1 MIEYPVIGN
10 AVIFF
15 FIVSLI
21 GLAIY
26 RSTKKRS
33 RRERA
38 KVSIYTCGEDLN
50 PEDLN
55 IPPETFYE
63 YLIGMFKLR
72 KLRDLHSG
80 SLNDYLLW
88 LFAGMVIIIVIL
100 LVIV

>member
-10 AVIFF
+10 AIIFF

-26 RSTKKRS
+26 RSTKKRNI
-33 RRERA
+33 RERA
-38 KVSIYTCGEDLN
+38 KFSIYTCGEDLD

-63 YLIGMFKLR
+63 YLIGMFKMR
-72 KLRDLHSG
+72 KLREWHSG
-80 SLNDYLLW
+80 NLNDYLLW
-88 LFAGMVIIIVIL
+88 LFAGMILIIVML
-100 LVIV
+100 MVIV

>member
-15 FIVSLI
+15 FIVSFI
-21 GLAIY
+21 GLALY

-33 RRERA
+33 RKERA
-38 KVSIYTCGEDLN
+38 KISIYTCGEDLD

-72 KLRDLHSG
+72 KLREWQSG

-88 LFAGMVIIIVIL
+88 LFAGMVI
-100 LVIV
+100 VIVMLMVIA